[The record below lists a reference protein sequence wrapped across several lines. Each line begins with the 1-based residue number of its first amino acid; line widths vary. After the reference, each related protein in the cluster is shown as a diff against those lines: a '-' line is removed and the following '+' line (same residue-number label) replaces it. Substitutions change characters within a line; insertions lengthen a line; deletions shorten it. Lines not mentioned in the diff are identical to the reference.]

1 MGLVPIPQL
10 SFSPKAD
17 GGVMGFKIRIIMM

>member
-10 SFSPKAD
+10 SFCPKAD
-17 GGVMGFKIRIIMM
+17 GGVMGFKTQIVMM